1 LKYECCFL
9 GDGVTCCCFLKKNLN
24 FFMNN
29 DEGDVEED
37 EDVDGRRRRKQ
48 KNFLTKIVNYPP
60 ITATSPFKRQKWT
73 AGRN

>member
-1 LKYECCFL
+1 
-9 GDGVTCCCFLKKNLN
+9 
-24 FFMNN
+24 MNN

-37 EDVDGRRRRKQ
+37 EDVEGRRRMQ
-48 KNFLTKIVNYPP
+48 NFFLTKIVNYPP